1 MFGCLFWLVPPMWA
15 ACQSAADC
23 TPFPTASPFSCSHI
37 TKEEFR
43 RLMSSEMYANL
54 QLFESRLSG
63 RGSRDYGS
71 VLGSM
76 LGSGSHDSE
85 HDHKHK

>member
-1 MFGCLFWLVPPMWA
+1 
-15 ACQSAADC
+15 
-23 TPFPTASPFSCSHI
+23 
-37 TKEEFR
+37 
-43 RLMSSEMYANL
+43 MSSEMYANL

-71 VLGSM
+71 VLGSV

-85 HDHKHK
+85 HDHKHD